1 MTLFKENKTAELS
14 RATGRVALCITE
26 MPPPLLFA
34 LTSAALSPGSNGMA
48 PPLCLPSPTL
58 GKWGSVCL
66 LFWKAVC
73 PVYHCHSTE
82 THRKK
87 WSSVGGGLLSN
98 LFCFGLYDHGPHV
111 ASTPP
116 WTHTSPSLPF
126 GHRQPLYRL
135 TPAAKICVCAANGG
149 PGTAP
154 N

>member
-1 MTLFKENKTAELS
+1 MTLFGENKAAVLS
-14 RATGRVALCITE
+14 LLGWEPLVECPSGVVNWPPVLPALE
-26 MPPPLLFA
+26 
-34 LTSAALSPGSNGMA
+34 SAALSPGSNGMA

-66 LFWKAVC
+66 LFWRVVR

-82 THRKK
+82 REGQ
-87 WSSVGGGLLSN
+87 GGALLSN
-98 LFCFGLYDHGPHV
+98 LSFSGLYDHGPHV

-126 GHRQPLYRL
+126 GHRRPLYRL

-149 PGTAP
+149 LDRTP